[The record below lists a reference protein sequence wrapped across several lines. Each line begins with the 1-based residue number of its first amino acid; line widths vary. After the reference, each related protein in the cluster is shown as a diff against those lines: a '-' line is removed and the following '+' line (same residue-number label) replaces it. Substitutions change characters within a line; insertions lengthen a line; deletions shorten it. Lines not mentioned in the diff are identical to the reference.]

1 MNLSWTK
8 RRQRRRTPISEVDS
22 KNQYGANCNL
32 LTLTFKTNF
41 KSLRKSLQW
50 STNLTIRYTLILGR
64 GDVWESNFFLHLYT
78 SRIALLPKLEIFI
91 SLLEHGSGLWKSVE
105 KETFWFRSRLIPFIQ
120 LAYYASIS
128 NKQNCMNQ

>member
-1 MNLSWTK
+1 MRQKVAHVQVYKTVLISDVWIMLYITCSTSTNWTPGSVSVFSRSLNLSWTK
-8 RRQRRRTPISEVDS
+8 RRQKRRTPISEVDS

-64 GDVWESNFFLHLYT
+64 GDVWESNFFHIFT
-78 SRIALLPKLEIFI
+78 QAELLSFQ
-91 SLLEHGSGLWKSVE
+91 S
-105 KETFWFRSRLIPFIQ
+105 
-120 LAYYASIS
+120 
-128 NKQNCMNQ
+128 